1 MKILISYFYQIRF
14 FPRNYVPIS
23 TAAFDPKWFH
33 PQGNKSGIFEH
44 KSGATYGIRMEEF
57 SPMEID
63 CDCKKDCE
71 HDPKTCNFLRD
82 YENWLNDKL
91 DFNACIKNIEDIAHK
106 YNYSGE
112 EPVAVLVVYE
122 TPDNPCSE
130 RVKLVKWFSEHGY
143 ILEEFDK
150 DRIVVPIN

>member
-14 FPRNYVPIS
+14 FPRNYIPIS

-33 PQGNKSGIFEH
+33 PRDNKKGIFEH
-44 KSGATYGIRMEEF
+44 QKTGVIYGIRMEEF

-71 HDPKTCNFLRD
+71 HDPKTCTFLRN
-82 YENWLNDKL
+82 YEEWLNNKL
-91 DFNACIKNIEDIAHK
+91 NFKECIKNIEYTAMK
-106 YNYSGE
+106 YNATGD
-112 EPVAVLVVYE
+112 EPIAVLIVYE

-130 RVKLVKWFSEHGY
+130 RVKLVKWFKENGY
-143 ILEEFDK
+143 ELDEFDK
-150 DRIVVPIN
+150 NKI